1 MLFHQPL
8 RRILFSIL
16 QIKKSLHA
24 KARLCICGHTPV
36 KRHSKDLE
44 PRLPD
49 SKTRLGFHYTERKE
63 TAILG
68 SVSGQPTASRMGVSE
83 NI

>member
-1 MLFHQPL
+1 MGRAMKMLKTGYKPGAMLFHQPL
-8 RRILFSIL
+8 RRILFSM
-16 QIKKSLHA
+16 
-24 KARLCICGHTPV
+24 